1 MFCSVYAILKGT
13 GGSFQRAKKENCDFV
28 FVTIFL
34 AQPRGDAR
42 YVTRVEHAKFH
53 LNTEQYVYYQ

>member
-53 LNTEQYVYYQ
+53 